1 MLQPRPLTA
10 ALLLSTA
17 LGLALSAPS
26 LAQAQT
32 SSKSTTTSSSTATG
46 AAKAGTTQTGTAAG
60 TSDAGTGKDG
70 SSDELDLQEISV
82 SGASSNSDLAPYS
95 TPAAVST
102 ANRSE
107 IETFGRTNVD
117 NVLRTMPGTFTQSNQ
132 QNPGVAVNIRGLEG
146 SGRVNMM
153 IDGVRQ
159 DFGFMGHNATNML
172 YVDPAL
178 LAGVDV
184 QRGAVSTAGGA
195 GALAGTANFRTLG
208 VDDIVST
215 NKKWGALGSVTWGSN
230 GTDWMEMVGG
240 GARLSEGAAFAG
252 AISRRLSRNFTDGD
266 GNSVPNTAQDLVSG
280 LAKIN
285 FKPTENQKLNLGG
298 VFYNNEFGANS
309 YYQDVNSNTVTLNY
323 GWDPDNELINY
334 ALNGYYNNTDM
345 TYNSAITSGS
355 YTGRQVSDEGYG
367 FDTTNISNF
376 NIGDVKI
383 SSANG
388 AEWFHNNVTTV
399 SGGVNPNGENGVG
412 GLYSKTTF
420 TYGMVDFI
428 AGLRYDYYN
437 LTGTGYSTS
446 QGGYYD
452 VDQSEGKFDPKFTL
466 AVNPLNWLQVYGSWG
481 QSFRAPT
488 TFETLLGGSHPGS
501 TTSFTPNP
509 DLSPETQ
516 RGWEIGLNT
525 LYQNL
530 FFKDDLAKF
539 KVNYYSMNV
548 QDYITSQC
556 TVSGRSY
563 SCAFYNVDGTS
574 QVRGV
579 ELQGGYDIGYAYT
592 DFTYTYT
599 NTNLPAQ
606 QNGLGMQS
614 YMPDNIASVTFGA
627 RFLERALDVGVRG
640 NFVSKSYVGDINAS
654 SVSAAVDGYVPGY
667 ATWDAYVNYK
677 VTDNWTASLSGTNI
691 FNREYTPALSQSGA
705 GQGQTILLSARA
717 KF

>member
-1 MLQPRPLTA
+1 MIQPRPLTA

-17 LGLALSAPS
+17 LGLALATP
-26 LAQAQT
+26 AIAQT
-32 SSKSTTTSSSTATG
+32 ADTAT
-46 AAKAGTTQTGTAAG
+46 AKTPETAAG
-60 TSDAGTGKDG
+60 TTATADKTG
-70 SSDELDLQEISV
+70 SSGTDSDGNLNLQEISV
-82 SGASSNSDLAPYS
+82 SGDNPALAPYS

-102 ANRSE
+102 TGRKE

-117 NVLRTMPGTFTQSNQ
+117 NVLRTMPGTFTQQNQ

-208 VDDIVST
+208 VDDIVSA
-215 NKKWGALGSVTWGSN
+215 NRKWGALGSVTWGSN

-323 GWDPDNELINY
+323 GWTPDNELINY

-355 YTGRQVSDEGYG
+355 YAGRQVADEGYG
-367 FDTTNISNF
+367 FDTTNISKF
-376 NIGDVKI
+376 SIGDVQI
-383 SSANG
+383 NTANG

-399 SGGVNPNGENGVG
+399 SGGVNPNGENGIG

-428 AGLRYDYYN
+428 AGLRYDYYT
-437 LTGTGYSTS
+437 LTGTGYSTKR
-446 QGGYYD
+446 GGYYD

-466 AVNPLNWLQVYGSWG
+466 AVNPLDWLQVYGSWG

-488 TFETLLGGSHPGS
+488 TFETMLGGSHPGS

-530 FFKDDLAKF
+530 FFKDDLAKL
-539 KVNYYSMNV
+539 KVDYYSMNV
-548 QDYITSQC
+548 QDYITTQC
-556 TVSGRSY
+556 AVSGRSY
-563 SCAFYNVDGTS
+563 SCYFYNVSGTS
-574 QVRGV
+574 QIRGV
-579 ELQGGYDIGYAYT
+579 ELQGGYDLGYAYT
-592 DFTYTYT
+592 DFSYTYT

-614 YMPDNIASVTFGA
+614 YMPDNIASVTLGA
-627 RFLERALDVGVRG
+627 RFFERKVDVGVRG
-640 NFVSKSYVGDINAS
+640 NFVSRSYVGDINAA
-654 SVSAAVDGYVPGY
+654 SVAAADDGYVPGY
-667 ATWDAYVNYK
+667 ATWDIYANYQ
-677 VTDNWTASLSGTNI
+677 VTENWSAALSGTNI
-691 FNREYTPALSQSGA
+691 FNREYTPALSQAGA